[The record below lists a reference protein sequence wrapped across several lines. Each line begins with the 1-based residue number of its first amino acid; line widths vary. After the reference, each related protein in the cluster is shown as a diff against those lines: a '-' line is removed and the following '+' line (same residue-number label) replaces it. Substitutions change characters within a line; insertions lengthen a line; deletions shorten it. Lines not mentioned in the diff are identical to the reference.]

1 MRLRNSKPP
10 SISKSAMNSA
20 SKTCLCEPSVST
32 YLTCLKSKTASLN
45 CYGFGWSTPV
55 SQSSLGWIRDM
66 YQGPPRAFVALPN
79 GRYFFAL
86 CTVAVHCTECQARTL
101 TTMTLSWV
109 HATNSFTPAEYTICP
124 GDKSRFHCQMQS
136 THAEHQ
142 AITVRR
148 LPIIPH
154 HSKTGFPPPP
164 KGARG
169 DTEDSLEQ
177 QGGHCGGT
185 QLWVRNHWKRPKWLT
200 RFIRDKNKSWLAL

>member
-164 KGARG
+164 QRCSRWHRGLFRAAGWALWG
-169 DTEDSLEQ
+169 DTIVGQESLEKAKVTHQ
-177 QGGHCGGT
+177 IH
-185 QLWVRNHWKRPKWLT
+185 KRQK
-200 RFIRDKNKSWLAL
+200 